1 MNVFCS
7 VFKGKKISIRITT
20 SETTVNNAIT
30 ISINS
35 SLKFS
40 IFPMTDIFELDSR
53 KQKSTKIDKQDKLT
67 ELYEFTLLKIQGSR

>member
-7 VFKGKKISIRITT
+7 AFKGKKISIRITT

-40 IFPMTDIFELDSR
+40 IFLGLIYLNLIVEN
-53 KQKSTKIDKQDKLT
+53 KS
-67 ELYEFTLLKIQGSR
+67 LLKLINKTS

>member
-7 VFKGKKISIRITT
+7 VFNEKKISIRITI

-40 IFPMTDIFELDSR
+40 ILLGLIYMSLIVEN
-53 KQKSTKIDKQDKLT
+53 KS
-67 ELYEFTLLKIQGSR
+67 LLKLINKTS